1 MSAATDFAQLQKLS
15 PQDAVAWLVARGQLT
30 RTYAWQDVFQDE
42 HGHQF
47 TVSRLTR
54 LDLLQA
60 LHDAIVRSVQGDLSR
75 TDWMQDAEQLLRD
88 AGWWGTKAVTD
99 PADGEIKLTKFDSAR
114 LRLIFDTNTR
124 QAYAT
129 GLWQR
134 VERTKRTHP
143 YVRYITRQDERVRAS
158 HRAWDNLVLPVDDSF
173 WRQHWPPNGW
183 RCRCRVMS
191 MSQRDYDKGYT
202 LSRPDAET
210 DANASMVRKPL
221 IKQAPDVEL
230 QDYVNPRTGEVTQ
243 VPVGVDPGFAYNPGQ
258 ARQQALQQLVASKLQ
273 GADPRL
279 ADAARRAG
287 FSEG

>member
-1 MSAATDFAQLQKLS
+1 MSAATDFAELRKL
-15 PQDAVAWLVARGQLT
+15 PPGEAVAWLVGRGQLT
-30 RTYAWQDVFQDE
+30 RSFAWQDIFQDE

-47 TVSRLTR
+47 TISRLTR

-60 LHDAIVRSVQGDLSR
+60 IHDAITKSVQGELSR
-75 TDWMQDAEQLLRD
+75 TDWMKDVEQLLRD
-88 AGWWGTKAVTD
+88 AGWWGTKAITD
-99 PADGEIKLTKFDSAR
+99 PVDGAIKLTKFDPPR

-129 GLWQR
+129 GLWER

-158 HRAWDNLVLPVDDSF
+158 HRAWDNLVLPVDDPF

-183 RCRCRVMS
+183 RCRCRVMA

-202 LSRPDAET
+202 LSRPGAET
-210 DANASMVRKPL
+210 DENAPLVRKTL
-221 IKQAPDVEL
+221 NKQAPDVEL
-230 QDYVNPRTGEVTQ
+230 QDYVNPRTGQVTQ
-243 VPVGVDPGFAYNPGQ
+243 VPVGVDPGFAYNPGI
-258 ARQQALQQLVASKLQ
+258 ARQQAMQQLVSGKLNSAAP
-273 GADPRL
+273 GL

-287 FSEG
+287 LSED